1 MRKTKATQLHTKE
14 QARAA
19 LDLKG
24 LSIADFARNHGL
36 TYATVYQVLIGK
48 KKGRRGAAH
57 KAAVLLGMKH
67 GVVLPDAKTDA

>member
-1 MRKTKATQLHTKE
+1 MTAQKATRLKTSKL
-14 QARAA
+14 ARKD
-19 LDLKG
+19 LDAKG
-24 LSIADFARNHGL
+24 LSIAEFARMHQL
-36 TYATVYQVLIGK
+36 PYATVYQVLSGK